1 MVAHCLCMAQQTFA
15 FPPPRELK
23 SQTIIPYFFCLQ
35 VKTVFSMRTSSSF
48 VSYSILFF
56 PMYVLFL
63 VVQSCLTLCDPMECR
78 PPDSS
83 VYEILQARI
92 LELIAMPS
100 SRGSSQPRDQ
110 TQVFCI
116 AGGFFYCLSYQR
128 SPRIL
133 L

>member
-1 MVAHCLCMAQQTFA
+1 MSLYDPANLCFST
-15 FPPPRELK
+15 PCELK
-23 SQTIIPYFFCLQ
+23 SQTTTPYFFFCLQ
-35 VKTVFSMRTSSSF
+35 VKMVFSMRTSSSF

-56 PMYVLFL
+56 PMYVLCL
-63 VVQSCLTLCDPMECR
+63 VIQSCLTLCDPMECR
-78 PPDSS
+78 PPGSS

-92 LELIAMPS
+92 LELVAMPS

-110 TQVFCI
+110 TQVSCI

-128 SPRIL
+128 SPSIL